1 MDCSPPNSSV
11 HGISQV
17 KMLEWVAISFSRG
30 CSGHRNQTHV
40 SCIGRQILYH
50 WAILKDTY
58 IRSNISYAKISSVIS
73 QPTSIFSYHLSQC
86 LLFMSKYLNLKKKTH
101 LFFTPSH
108 NCEIAD
114 AIFFQS
120 SSLKT
125 WDLPFSLVTQSCQ
138 TLCDPMDCV
147 AHQAPLSIG
156 ILQARILEWLAMPSS
171 RGSSQLR
178 DRNPGLPHCR
188 QILYLLYCL
197 SH

>member
-1 MDCSPPNSSV
+1 MDCSPPDSSV

-17 KMLEWVAISFSRG
+17 KMLEWVGISFSRG
-30 CSGHRNQTHV
+30 CSGQRIKPMSPALV
-40 SCIGRQILYH
+40 VILYH

-58 IRSNISYAKISSVIS
+58 IRSNISYAKIGSIIS

-86 LLFMSKYLNLKKKTH
+86 LLFMSKYLNLKKKSH

-125 WDLPFSLVTQSCQ
+125 WELPFSLVAQSCW
-138 TLCDPMDCV
+138 TLCDSMDCSPPGSFV
-147 AHQAPLSIG
+147 PWGFSRQGL
-156 ILQARILEWLAMPSS
+156 LEWLATPSS

-178 DRNPGLPHCR
+178 DRSPGLPHCS